1 MEEKNVPGELE
12 WFDSDSNPYGL
23 SYGQWTVRWWNW
35 FLSTPKPVNP
45 ILDQSG
51 EFASINQPSKDV
63 WFLSGKMADE
73 NEYLPSRICRIPSK
87 RSVLFP
93 IINCEANPLEYPEL
107 KSEQALIDKVTAD
120 ENTIVE
126 KVCFLDRKPI
136 PAQRVKSD
144 PTIFELSICDDNV
157 INLPKGG
164 KTIAH
169 GDGYWVF
176 LKGMS
181 LGEHLVSFS
190 GSCENGRLRSG
201 AYYDIIVQG

>member
-1 MEEKNVPGELE
+1 VEEKNVSEDIV
-12 WFDSDSNPYGL
+12 WFDSDSFPYGL

-35 FLSTPKPVNP
+35 FLLTPKSINP
-45 ILDQSG
+45 IIDPSG
-51 EFASINQPSKDV
+51 EFASVNQPPQDV
-63 WFLSGKMADE
+63 WFLSGKIADE
-73 NEYLPSRICRIPSK
+73 NEYMPTRFCRIPSE
-87 RSVLFP
+87 RSILFP

-120 ENTIVE
+120 ENTIIE
-126 KVCFLDRKPI
+126 KVCFLDGKSI

-144 PTIFELSICDDNV
+144 PFIFELSITDDNV

-176 LKGMS
+176 LKKIS
-181 LGEHLVSFS
+181 PGEHLISFR

-201 AYYDIIVQG
+201 ASYNITVQ